1 MTGISPVKL
10 MVAMD
15 LLQFLLHMCIFPF
28 QYGNAL
34 LFLQRTNLRIL
45 WFSDSVHLTPLFA
58 VARTQKDKDRL
69 SNMMAYGEDIAPP
82 SSASLQAAREKM
94 WREQLQQLDEPDHGM
109 DRFDECKLVLDIC
122 VFLGL

>member
-1 MTGISPVKL
+1 MWLSDFIHLT
-10 MVAMD
+10 
-15 LLQFLLHMCIFPF
+15 
-28 QYGNAL
+28 L
-34 LFLQRTNLRIL
+34 LFT
-45 WFSDSVHLTPLFA
+45 

-122 VFLGL
+122 VFLGLKLICEQISIFGIS